1 MQGGDISNS
10 IPGRIIVTYDYVTY
24 DAFSPKKFL
33 GVVVGTNHSRQV
45 STATLSLL
53 SRLTARVDARLEL
66 AVFDTTD
73 EEADKIL
80 ADMDK
85 RSWQPFNYA
94 RGYASPL
101 ALVSDLPYRPEVLG
115 VIDIDERMGAYGSY
129 GISMDYLARAI

>member
-24 DAFSPKKFL
+24 DAPRPKKIL
-33 GVVVGTNHSRQV
+33 GVVVGTEHVLQV
-45 STATLSLL
+45 SAPTLSLL
-53 SRLTARVDARLEL
+53 SRLTAKVDARLEL
-66 AVFDTTD
+66 VVFGSSDD
-73 EEADKIL
+73 EADKIL
-80 ADMDK
+80 ADIDK

-115 VIDIDERMGAYGSY
+115 VIDIEKRMASYGSY

>member
-24 DAFSPKKFL
+24 ESPQPKKFL
-33 GVVVGTNHSRQV
+33 GVVVGTKEVRQV
-45 STATLSLL
+45 STPTLSLL
-53 SRLTARVDARLEL
+53 SRLTAKVDARLEL
-66 AVFDTTD
+66 AVFDATD
-73 EEADKIL
+73 TEADEIL
-80 ADMDK
+80 ADIDK

-115 VIDIDERMGAYGSY
+115 VIDIEDRMGAYGSY

>member
-10 IPGRIIVTYDYVTY
+10 IPGRIIVTHDYVT
-24 DAFSPKKFL
+24 DDKAVPKKWL
-33 GVVVGTNHSRQV
+33 GVVVGTNHVRQI
-45 STATLSLL
+45 STPTLSLL
-53 SRLTARVDARLEL
+53 SRLTAKVDARLEL
-66 AVFDTTD
+66 AVFDAD
-73 EEADKIL
+73 DDEADRLL
-80 ADMDK
+80 AEIDK

-115 VIDIDERMGAYGSY
+115 VIDVPERMGAYGSY

>member
-24 DAFSPKKFL
+24 ESPQPKKFL
-33 GVVVGTNHSRQV
+33 GVVVGTKEVRQV
-45 STATLSLL
+45 STPTLSLL
-53 SRLTARVDARLEL
+53 SRLTAKVDARLEL
-66 AVFDTTD
+66 AVFGATNQQ
-73 EEADKIL
+73 ADDLL
-80 ADMDK
+80 ADIDK

-94 RGYASPL
+94 TGYASPL

-115 VIDIDERMGAYGSY
+115 VIDIEDRMGAYGSY

>member
-10 IPGRIIVTYDYVTY
+10 IPGRVIVTYDYVTY
-24 DAFSPKKFL
+24 DVPSPKKIL
-33 GVVVGTNHSRQV
+33 GVVVGTSHSRQV

-66 AVFDTTD
+66 AVFGSSDD
-73 EEADKIL
+73 EADTIL
-80 ADMDK
+80 SEMDK

-94 RGYASPL
+94 RVYASPL

-115 VIDIDERMGAYGSY
+115 VIDIDDRMGAYGSY
-129 GISMDYLARAI
+129 GISMDYLARAS